1 MRKLDNSLKTRN
13 IIDKWH
19 HFIDAESIKIIQI
32 QGGKYL
38 DIHSFQNIQTAKH
51 VLEKI
56 ASTFIKQKIH

>member
-1 MRKLDNSLKTRN
+1 LDNSLKTRN

-51 VLEKI
+51 VLEKN
-56 ASTFIKQKIH
+56 S